1 MNPSESPSPPRGEP
15 PRLGGPLPWWP
26 APAKLNLFL
35 HITGR
40 RSDGYHDLQTIFQ
53 IIDLCD
59 ELSFELTSDG
69 RVSRLDDAGTRPP
82 AGVDP
87 DQDLCVRAA
96 RALQA
101 ATGQRQG
108 VRIRLRKRIPL
119 GGGLGGGSSD
129 AATTLCV
136 LNALWGAGLDVEA
149 LSKIGVQLG
158 ADVPVFIQG
167 LSAWG
172 EGVGE
177 RLQPLDLP
185 PRHFLVIHPG
195 VSVATRDV
203 FQAPELTRNSPVITI
218 PAPLGPAG
226 RNDCEPVVRARFPA
240 VAEALDWL
248 ARFAPARLTGTG
260 ACIFAEF
267 DSPAAAERVAA
278 RVPDRWR
285 AWVASGLARSPLL
298 DRLAGAGAG
307 VAREGGAR
315 RG

>member
-1 MNPSESPSPPRGEP
+1 VS
-15 PRLGGPLPWWP
+15 LPDAAQGRRWWP

-35 HITGR
+35 HVTGR
-40 RSDGYHDLQTIFQ
+40 REDGYHLLQTVFQ

-59 ELSFELTSDG
+59 ELQFDPAPDG
-69 RVSRLDDAGTRPP
+69 RVRRIDDAGTRPP
-82 AGVDP
+82 PGVDP

-96 RALQA
+96 RALQEA
-101 ATGQRQG
+101 AGARQG
-108 VRIRLRKRIPL
+108 VDIRIRKRIPL

-129 AATTLCV
+129 AATTLVV
-136 LNALWGAGLDVEA
+136 LNTLWGCGLEVQE

-158 ADVPVFIQG
+158 ADVPVFVQG
-167 LSAWG
+167 CSAWA

-177 RLQPLDLP
+177 RLTPLPLP
-185 PRHFLVIHPG
+185 ERWFLVVHPG
-195 VSVATRDV
+195 VAVPTRDV

-226 RNDCEPVVRARFPA
+226 RNDCEPVVRSRFPA

-267 DSPAAAERVAA
+267 DSPAAAERIAA

-285 AWVASGLARSPLL
+285 AWVARGLPTSPLVPL
-298 DRLAGAGAG
+298 LAAAGAQG
-307 VAREGGAR
+307 RGGQGR
-315 RG
+315 